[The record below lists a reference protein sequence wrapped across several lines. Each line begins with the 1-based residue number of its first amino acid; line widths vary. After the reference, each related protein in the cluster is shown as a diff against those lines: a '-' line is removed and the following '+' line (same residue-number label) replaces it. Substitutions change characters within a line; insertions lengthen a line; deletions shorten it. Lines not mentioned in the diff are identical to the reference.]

1 MNYNNEQNKIL
12 KLIAQCQKDFEHNL
26 RNKKVMFIY
35 ENKDRS
41 VEKAEMYFP
50 LSSFYHLTG
59 VKVQRKDNKQILNS
73 YSFYKALEKG
83 RLNTNQY
90 NFIKK
95 DSTTDLKLSVLP
107 QLMRIDKMAKIIG
120 EFTGYNIVLQTQ
132 KLAGN
137 TNACMGF
144 ILNDNLG
151 AYIPNTA
158 LKKDIR
164 TITYLNSK
172 IIAVLKKEHL
182 DNLYKNIVYL
192 KKEYDINFILKN
204 EEIKKN
210 IDFSNIFSLDLK
222 IDKKIYEYLQK
233 KEVGK

>member
-1 MNYNNEQNKIL
+1 
-12 KLIAQCQKDFEHNL
+12 
-26 RNKKVMFIY
+26 
-35 ENKDRS
+35 
-41 VEKAEMYFP
+41 
-50 LSSFYHLTG
+50 
-59 VKVQRKDNKQILNS
+59 
-73 YSFYKALEKG
+73 
-83 RLNTNQY
+83 
-90 NFIKK
+90 
-95 DSTTDLKLSVLP
+95 
-107 QLMRIDKMAKIIG
+107 MAKIIG